1 MRLGFQFSWLIFILV
16 GLCPVLYA
24 EWDDTFFRDDSHNLN
39 NIYYQRLHQ
48 KKRDSETGL
57 PIAGE
62 EEKRVR
68 THQEGILDI
77 SAISVAPLR
86 VSVKTGPVQV
96 VGNVELTTRHET
108 TARWVFRAEDL
119 REDQNIWDERGRAVL
134 VPGVVT
140 CQVSHRVSLTD
151 YKQAG
156 LNLVSEGSVPGLE
169 VSLSAGT
176 SSERVRADYVEGED
190 SCPIGIVSAFTGQR
204 EIEAKCKKCLGNVL
218 KTIKQDTQTR
228 IERLSYR
235 LQTPIC
241 QKDLECYREDSDWT
255 VGRCVL
261 VKDKNGS
268 HFSECRAKSSIGG
281 ACRGSGSRGM
291 FEYTCDEGLA
301 CVRVHSAAGFWDY
314 HRYECRDPKN
324 WKFKGPL
331 RGVARSAYT
340 LVQSDLTQ
348 IKTLLDNFFK
358 ENGKYPSTQESAE
371 FFRKSGQKWTDPF
384 SPFGGSYLYV
394 SADPKHFKILSVG
407 PDRKV
412 NTGDDLTVQK

>member
-1 MRLGFQFSWLIFILV
+1 MALLTFGASV
-16 GLCPVLYA
+16 SA
-24 EWDDTFFRDDSHNLN
+24 EWDDLSFDDSHNLN
-39 NIYYQRLHQ
+39 NVYYQNLHQ
-48 KKRDSETGL
+48 RKKNSETGL
-57 PIAGE
+57 PSTDDD
-62 EEKRVR
+62 EKRVR

-77 SAISVAPLR
+77 SAVSVAPLR

-96 VGNVELTTRHET
+96 VGNIELTTRHET
-108 TARWVFRAEDL
+108 NARWVFKAL
-119 REDQNIWDERGRAVL
+119 NIKEDQNIWDERGRAVL
-134 VPGVVT
+134 ISGEVT
-140 CQVSHRVSLTD
+140 CQVSHRISLTD

-156 LNLVSEGSVPGLE
+156 LNLVTEGSIPGLE

-190 SCPIGIVSAFTGQR
+190 SCPIGSVPAFTSQR

-218 KTIKQDTQTR
+218 KTIRQDTQTR
-228 IERLSYR
+228 INRLSYR
-235 LQTPIC
+235 VQTPIC

-255 VGRCVL
+255 IGRCVL

-281 ACRGSGSRGM
+281 ACRGSGSRGL
-291 FEYTCDEGLA
+291 FEYACDQGLA
-301 CVRVHSAAGFWDY
+301 CVRIHSAVGFWDY
-314 HRYECRDPKN
+314 HRYECRDPQN

-331 RGVARSAYT
+331 PGAKRSTYT

-348 IKTLLDNFFK
+348 LKNILETYHR
-358 ENGKYPSTQESAE
+358 ENGRYPSTKESNE
-371 FFRKSGQKWTDPF
+371 IFMKSGKRWIDPF

-394 SADPKHFKILSVG
+394 SADPQRYKILSVG

-412 NTGDDLTVQK
+412 NTGDDLSLQK